1 MGAESGVRR
10 RVKGLS
16 EGEFRQRFGTE
27 AQCRAALFSLRWGKG
42 WACPG
47 CGHAGYAELKGR
59 AVYQCNRCKR
69 QVGLTAGTVFH
80 WTKLPLVWTARR
92 RSRWAACRRRGCRVS
107 GGLQKAPAGLRRR
120 HPDHHSHPRKFR
132 VHRWGGLG
140 TRRPRHQGHA
150 AAVPHRLA
158 ELGGPEGALVI
169 WSPAMTARLAY
180 RGRAPPAACRTP
192 RPARS
197 FPAPAV
203 ATTTCC
209 SRISAMPPGSA
220 RRCTSGPWPGLGW
233 GLVGAAGQLLERSI
247 VDVSVGS
254 PERLVFEGAPV
265 VVAPRC
271 RIASERRA
279 IASRATGALD
289 SRKAVPDLS
298 AAEEGQYRRLVA
310 AERAR
315 LKPEAKAEQKRW
327 IARKGAKLGPDGERI
342 VKAALAKRTLSGA
355 WSLQFD
361 DDDLGIVTV
370 DTVMADPARYDG
382 ETLADP
388 IDGIEYGPGKAKLF
402 INDDGS
408 IVINSFAH
416 GGRQFRLLHSAA
428 SARTAIEKGGAEAA
442 KVYIK
447 VLLAADV
454 NAGEEDQLLELV
466 RDLSSI
472 GKRPLKEDLKR
483 AKGEAA
489 RERAEERAER
499 GHAID
504 RRVTH
509 RAPLPDAERSPVV
522 AQIEEILCG
531 EAPPAVFQNVMG
543 EVARVTQQRSAL
555 LHVLTSE
562 TAAGGVHA
570 DMFAPS
576 PASPLIVAHTVDS
589 MREVIE
595 RRIRYLQDNDEGGP
609 PRPVTLAEGFIRA
622 LLAPRPSSGLP
633 LLVAV
638 SDVPVVT
645 PNGKVIV
652 AGGYHAES
660 GIYFTCSEEE
670 ARAILPDDLSEDAVR
685 SAYLFLA
692 NELFVDAALH
702 NRHRGMAALVALLL
716 TGMSHP
722 VLPEKPVF
730 RITAP
735 QRGSGKTTL
744 VNMIVRPIARRSAVA
759 ASWSVSEEERR
770 KAFFAVAR
778 EGHGI
783 LMIDNIP
790 RGTVIR
796 DATIERFA
804 TSAEVRDRVLGESRT
819 EAVRSPVVVLT
830 GNALQMGGDSGSRTL
845 TVELTAD
852 RPDPENREFKH
863 PDILGW
869 CDRNRARILRAAL
882 TILLGNPTLRN
893 RTAKIET
900 RFKAWFVLV
909 GSAVEHAAKLAD
921 MPARMID
928 LFAQSED
935 EDDTVSV
942 LARVARSAAESIP
955 LQRVHDR
962 TAHSHA
968 QQSRRYD
975 PESLHGQLLDAINSI
990 GRHPLR
996 AITTRTVGT
1005 VMQRNVKGRPIVDDA
1020 GHVWT
1025 IAPQPRTSGHDKID
1039 WVIMDMSPPPTAR
1052 GRV

>member
-1 MGAESGVRR
+1 MSAAGPITVELTELRKMTGILSKKITCGDDGKPKSDGSGCRLTIGKARR
-10 RVKGLS
+10 NRMNGDEPADAMASYLNGMDSGTALALGRMCDAVDVECRVVSKKHLPDYDDQITTIT
-16 EGEFRQRFGTE
+16 RTLDNFGF
-27 AQCRAALFSLRWGKG
+27 AAGPG
-42 WACPG
+42 WALID
-47 CGHAGYAELKGR
+47 HDAKGMPS
-59 AVYQCNRCKR
+59 
-69 QVGLTAGTVFH
+69 T
-80 WTKLPLVWTARR
+80 
-92 RSRWAACRRRGCRVS
+92 
-107 GGLQKAPAGLRRR
+107 
-120 HPDHHSHPRKFR
+120 
-132 VHRWGGLG
+132 
-140 TRRPRHQGHA
+140 A
-150 AAVPHRLA
+150 AAKLA
-158 ELGGPEGALVI
+158 ELDGPEGALKFLI
-169 WSPAMTARLAY
+169 PGFDYAARVT
-180 RGRAPPAACRTP
+180 RASTSSGLSHAETGEQ
-192 RPARS
+192 
-197 FPAPAV
+197 F
-203 ATTTCC
+203 
-209 SRISAMPPGSA
+209 PGSGGRHDYVLLEDQRDSPRFLQVLHKRA
-220 RRCTSGPWPGLGW
+220 WLAGLGW
-233 GLVGAAGQLLERSI
+233 HMVGAAGQLLERSI

-265 VVAPRC
+265 VVAPLVQDR
-271 RIASERRA
+271 SKRRA
-279 IASRATGALD
+279 IASRATGPLD

-298 AAEEGQYRRLVA
+298 AAEEEQYRRLVA

-327 IARKGAKLGPDGERI
+327 ISREGAKLGPDGERI

-361 DDDLGIVTV
+361 DDDLGTVTV
-370 DTVMADPARYDG
+370 DTIMADPARYDG

-428 SARTAIEKGGAEAA
+428 SARTAIEKAGAEAA

-531 EAPPAVFQNVMG
+531 EAPPTVFQNVMG

-702 NRHRGMAALVALLL
+702 NRHKGMAALVALLL

-869 CDRNRARILRAAL
+869 CDRNRAQILRAAL

-921 MPARMID
+921 MQARMTD

-942 LARVARSAAESIP
+942 LLELLDLLLKVFPCKWFTIEH
-955 LQRVHDR
+955 L
-962 TAHSHA
+962 TAMLRNHEL
-968 QQSRRYD
+968 D
-975 PESLHGQLLDAINSI
+975 PMSLHGQLLDAINSI
-990 GRHPLR
+990 GRHPLK

-1039 WVIMDMSPPPTAR
+1039 WVIMDMSAPPTAR